1 VAIDSAEVRRIARLA
16 RLDPDDVEVCRPAR
30 ELESILD
37 FVAVLD
43 EIGDGGGSPTVAGRP
58 LEALRRD
65 ERRASLEADE
75 ALGNSADSALGFFR
89 VPRSLP
95 E

>member
-16 RLDPDDVEVCRPAR
+16 RLDPDDAEVRRLAR
-30 ELESILD
+30 DLESILE

-43 EIGDGGGSPTVAGRP
+43 ELGDGGASSTVPGRP
-58 LEALRRD
+58 LEALRPD
-65 ERRASLEADE
+65 ERRTSLEPGE
-75 ALGNSADSALGFFR
+75 ALGNATDSAEGFFR

>member
-1 VAIDSAEVRRIARLA
+1 MAIDSAEVRRIARLA
-16 RLDPDDVEVCRPAR
+16 RLEPDDGEVRRLAR
-30 ELESILD
+30 DLESILD

-43 EIGDGGGSPTVAGRP
+43 EIGPGGASSSVPGRP
-58 LEALRRD
+58 LAALRRD
-65 ERRASLEADE
+65 EPQESLEPDE
-75 ALGNSADSALGFFR
+75 ALDNAADSSAGFFR